1 MHPTNHQRVTAF
13 GNKAAA
19 GVSIGFAATGGVLL
33 ALLASATGGPPFEAA
48 GTVVTLL
55 WAAALA
61 FVGCASATLYWAL
74 RRHDTRPAGGRAG
87 DAGHVPDLLQRAD
100 AMFELANMGI
110 SEVALDGRFLRV
122 NPALCAITGYSQQ
135 ELLAMRGQDLTP
147 AEDRNLSLD
156 PMRDAIAGKGDRF
169 TVEKRYARKDGSL
182 VWIEL
187 YSALARD
194 AAGNPAYFISQTH
207 DISQRRAAECALRE
221 SEARYRSVIDHMSA
235 GLIQHAAD
243 GTLVAC
249 NARALALLGLTR
261 EQMFARRPMDPAW
274 QTVCEDG
281 SPMAPAAR
289 PLWRVL
295 ESGAAVEGEV
305 VGIRKPD
312 GTLVWLQVS
321 AAPVPGRAGS
331 RHGAL
336 VTFADVTRE
345 RETLQALRMG
355 EQRYRT
361 VVDAL
366 GEAVML
372 IGADNALLTVN
383 PAARAI
389 YGTDF
394 PRLMADGP
402 AAGVLSLFDEHGAP
416 IAPPDRPISRARR
429 TREGVRDMIAR
440 AERSD
445 GSSAWLRITALP
457 VTLASGDGVLLVIA
471 DVSAARATES
481 ALKALTDTLER
492 RVAERTAELS
502 QVNRELESFA
512 YSVSHDLRAPLRAIT
527 GFSSLLRRDETPNMS
542 PEGATLLERIGANAA
557 RMGSL
562 IDDVLTYSRV
572 IRIDHKREDV
582 DVGALVQEVLAPLR
596 QGHPETTCR
605 ILPLGHASAD
615 AVMLRQILQNLL
627 GNAFKYSSRTP
638 GATVT
643 MDVVEEN
650 GVRWFRVSD
659 NGAGFDMRYADRLFG
674 MFQRMHPAA
683 EFSGTGVGLAIVKRL
698 VERHGGQVQAHAE
711 PGKGA
716 TFRFHLGAQA
726 ASLPR

>member
-1 MHPTNHQRVTAF
+1 MHPTTHQRATDI

-19 GVSIGFAATGGVLL
+19 GVSIGFAITGVLLL
-33 ALLASATGGPPFEAA
+33 ALLASATGSAPLVA
-48 GTVVTLL
+48 GNAKLALL

-74 RRHDTRPAGGRAG
+74 RRHGARLAGRAG
-87 DAGHVPDLLQRAD
+87 DAARMPDLLQRAN

-122 NPALCAITGYSQQ
+122 NHALCAITGYSQE
-135 ELLAMRGQDLTP
+135 ELLAMHGQDLTP
-147 AEDRNLSLD
+147 AEDRHLSLD
-156 PMRDAIAGKGDRF
+156 LMRNAIEGKGDRF
-169 TVEKRYARKDGSL
+169 TVEKRYVRKDGSL

-194 AAGNPAYFISQTH
+194 AAGNAAYFISQTH
-207 DISQRRAAECALRE
+207 DISQRRAAEGALRE

-235 GLIQHAAD
+235 GLIQHDAD
-243 GTLVAC
+243 GAIVAC

-274 QTVCEDG
+274 RTVHEDG
-281 SPMAPAAR
+281 SPMEAAAR

-295 ESGAAVEGEV
+295 DSGTAVEGEV
-305 VGIRKPD
+305 VGIRRPD

-321 AAPVPGRAGS
+321 AAPLPGQTGA

-336 VTFADVTRE
+336 VTFADVTHE

-355 EQRYRT
+355 ELRYRT

-372 IGADNALLTVN
+372 IGADNELLTVN
-383 PAARAI
+383 PAAKAI
-389 YGTDF
+389 YGADF
-394 PRLMADGP
+394 ARLMSDGS

-416 IAPPDRPISRARR
+416 IAPQDRPISRARR
-429 TREGVRDMIAR
+429 TGEGVRDLIAR

-457 VTLASGDGVLLVIA
+457 VTLAGGSGVLLVIA

-502 QVNRELESFA
+502 QLNRELESFA

-557 RMGSL
+557 RMGTL

-582 DVGALVQEVLAPLR
+582 DVGALVQEVLAPL
-596 QGHPETTCR
+596 QQSHPETTCR
-605 ILPLGHASAD
+605 ILPLGHANAD
-615 AVMLRQILQNLL
+615 IVMLRQILQNLL

-638 GATVT
+638 DATVT

-711 PGKGA
+711 RGKGA

-726 ASLPR
+726 AELPA